1 VAIIA
6 AIAALVALGA
16 ALWALAR
23 YFAYEPS
30 WSHGARHAFAE
41 ASFRT
46 SATWAEVKDWAR
58 IGR

>member
-1 VAIIA
+1 V
-6 AIAALVALGA
+6 AALLALGA
-16 ALWALAR
+16 AAWALAR

-30 WSHGARHAFAE
+30 WSLVARHALAE